1 MKEDNQIL
9 HKCPKRGCHFPI
21 DVKKTPVCPHCKFKV
36 YNLLLN
42 PHKLIRYIVFFSFL
56 PLIIIIMFI
65 ITNYW
70 QPLVWLLITAPMYVA
85 IYFANR
91 FLIAQ
96 NHLNFFRCLI
106 NQESNWVNRKN

>member
-21 DVKKTPVCPHCKFKV
+21 DVKQTPVCPYCKFKV
-36 YNLLLN
+36 SNLY
-42 PHKLIRYIVFFSFL
+42 PHPSKLIRYTIFFPFF

-70 QPLVWLLITAPMYVA
+70 QPWVWTLITAPMYVA
-85 IYFANR
+85 VFFANR
-91 FLIAQ
+91 YLIAQ
-96 NHLNFFRCLI
+96 NSLNWYRCVM
-106 NQESNWVNRKN
+106 QEQTNWVNRIR